1 MTKDGRSCAIG
12 SERSGEGARSPAFG
26 LGISSQHPPPTGA
39 CAALSADLG
48 AETSYLG
55 HGEDLVHL
63 RENDGSDKWHLR
75 VCYFPCELCREKKE
89 HCEQRAL

>member
-1 MTKDGRSCAIG
+1 MKDGRSCAIG
-12 SERSGEGARSPAFG
+12 SERSGEGARLQPAG
-26 LGISSQHPPPTGA
+26 WASAASTPPTGA
-39 CAALSADLG
+39 RAALSADLG

-75 VCYFPCELCREKKE
+75 VCYFPRELCREKG
-89 HCEQRAL
+89 AL